1 VRSFLTPAE
10 EAVYGQFT
18 GQPEQTVLERFFFLD
33 DADRDLVSSKRG
45 DHNRL
50 GFSLQLVTVRHL
62 GRFLED
68 PLDVPSVVVDSV
80 ASQIKV
86 ADPSCVKAYLE
97 RRSTRFEHQA
107 EICDGYGYRSYPSA
121 KESLLAWVG
130 DQAWATGDGPKAL
143 FYSAVARLR
152 AERVLLPGVTTLRDD
167 VASARKAAETRLY
180 EALAGVVT
188 GDRPVTWTRSCGC
201 RRVSAGRSWTCG
213 GAGRPPRPGGAW

>member
-1 VRSFLTPAE
+1 M
-10 EAVYGQFT
+10 
-18 GQPEQTVLERFFFLD
+18 
-33 DADRDLVSSKRG
+33 
-45 DHNRL
+45 
-50 GFSLQLVTVRHL
+50 
-62 GRFLED
+62 
-68 PLDVPSVVVDSV
+68 

-121 KESLLAWVG
+121 KESLLAWV
-130 DQAWATGDGPKAL
+130 TGDGPKAL

-167 VASARKAAETRLY
+167 VASARKAAETRLH

-188 GDRPVTWTRSCGC
+188 GEQVP
-201 RRVSAGRSWTCG
+201 A
-213 GAGRPPRPGGAW
+213 PPATAAISMARLSVPDWLGPKQR